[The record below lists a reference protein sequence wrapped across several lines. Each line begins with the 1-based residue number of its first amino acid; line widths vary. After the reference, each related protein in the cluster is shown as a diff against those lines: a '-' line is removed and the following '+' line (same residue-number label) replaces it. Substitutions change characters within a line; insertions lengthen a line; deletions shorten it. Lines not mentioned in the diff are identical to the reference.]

1 MNPNSIK
8 YKNPGSS
15 STTRFE
21 RIHTVIFDNKENAEL
36 LIAKEIIKLIKK
48 NNKKNK
54 KTVLGLATGSSPKG
68 VYKNLIELHKKE
80 KVSFKKVVTFNLDEY
95 YCISKDHKESYHQFM
110 DNNLFNHT
118 DIDRNNINI
127 PDSDLEKKMID
138 NFCNDYE
145 KKIKSFGGIDIQ
157 ILGIGANGHIGFNE
171 PGSNLNSITRLV
183 KLDYQTRNDAR
194 LNFNG
199 IKNVPSSAITMGIK
213 TILASKR
220 IILMA
225 WGKSKSN
232 AIKKAVELRQNV
244 KVPASLIQSH
254 DNATIIL
261 DKDSSSLLTRISQPW
276 QVGEQPLDDEMRNR
290 AIHWLSTK
298 TEKPILR
305 LTEKDYNQN
314 NLSDLLVQKSH
325 YDINL
330 EAFNKLQRTI
340 TGWPGGKPNA
350 DDTHRPERKKPAKKR
365 VIIFSPHPDDDVVSM
380 GGTFDRLVSQGHDV
394 HVAYQTSGNIAVSN
408 EEVLKF
414 VELYEDFFD
423 RSSNLIS
430 ELKNVLSD
438 ENKIIKDRSVRKL
451 ASLIREKESL
461 AATRFIGL
469 NDSNVHFLK
478 LPFYETG
485 KIIKN
490 KPTSLDLKIMCDLI
504 KSIKPHQIYAAGDL
518 ADPHGTHKVCIELL
532 FESLK
537 NLNKLN
543 FMKDCWV
550 WLYRGAWH
558 EWDSHEI
565 DMAVPLSPEQVLRK
579 RRAIFY
585 HQSQNNSVMF
595 QGDDEREFW
604 QRVEERNR
612 EIAITY
618 NELGMADYQ
627 AMETFRRY
635 HF

>member
-1 MNPNSIK
+1 MNHNSIK

-21 RIHTVIFDNKENAEL
+21 RIHTVIFDSKENAEV
-36 LIAKEIIKLIKK
+36 LIAKEIIKCIKK
-48 NNKKNK
+48 NNKKNN

-68 VYKNLIELHKKE
+68 VYNKLIEIHKKE

-95 YCISKDHKESYHQFM
+95 YSISKDHKQSYHQFM
-110 DNNLFNHT
+110 DENLFNHI
-118 DIDRNNINI
+118 DIDRDNIHI
-127 PDSDLEKKMID
+127 PDGDMDKKMVD
-138 NFCNDYE
+138 KFCKEYE

-183 KLDYQTRNDAR
+183 KLDYQTRHDAR

-232 AIKKAVELRQNV
+232 AIKNAVEVRQNV

-254 DNATIIL
+254 GNATIIL

-276 QVGEQPLDDEMRNR
+276 QVGEQTLDDEMKNR
-290 AIHWLSTK
+290 AIHWLSSK

-350 DDTHRPERKKPAKKR
+350 DDTHRPERKNPAQKR

-430 ELKNVLSD
+430 ELKNLLSD
-438 ENKIIKDRSVRKL
+438 EKKIIKDRSVRKL

-485 KIIKN
+485 KIKKN
-490 KPTSLDLKIMCDLI
+490 KPTSKDLKIMCDLI
-504 KSIKPHQIYAAGDL
+504 KSIKPHQIFAAGDL

-537 NLNKLN
+537 HLKKLN

-618 NELGMADYQ
+618 NDLGMADYQ

>member
-1 MNPNSIK
+1 MNPSSIK

-36 LIAKEIIKLIKK
+36 LIAKEIIKLIQK

-68 VYKNLIELHKKE
+68 VYKNLIELHTKE

-95 YCISKDHKESYHQFM
+95 YGISKDHKESYHQFM
-110 DNNLFNHT
+110 DENLFNHI
-118 DIDRNNINI
+118 DIDRNNIHI
-127 PDSDLEKKMID
+127 PDGNLNKKLID
-138 NFCNDYE
+138 NFCKDYE
-145 KKIKSFGGIDIQ
+145 KKIKSSGGIDIQ

-171 PGSNLNSITRLV
+171 PGSNFNSITRLV

-225 WGKSKSN
+225 WGRSKSN
-232 AIKKAVELRQNV
+232 AIKKAVEVRQNV

-254 DNATIIL
+254 DNATIVL
-261 DKDSSSLLTRISQPW
+261 DKDSSSILTRISQPW
-276 QVGEQPLDDEMRNR
+276 QVGEQPLDDEMKNR
-290 AIHWLSTK
+290 AIHWLSSK
-298 TEKPILR
+298 TQKPILR

-330 EAFNKLQRTI
+330 ETFNKLQRTI

-350 DDTHRPERKKPAKKR
+350 DDTHRPERKNPAKKR

-430 ELKNVLSD
+430 ELKNLLSD
-438 ENKIIKDRSVRKL
+438 EKKIIKDRSVRKL

-485 KIIKN
+485 KIKKN
-490 KPTSLDLKIMCDLI
+490 KPTSKDLKIMCDLI
-504 KSIKPHQIYAAGDL
+504 KTIKPHQIFAAGDL

-532 FESLK
+532 FDALK
-537 NLNKLN
+537 NLKKLN

-595 QGDDEREFW
+595 QGNDEREFW

-618 NELGMADYQ
+618 NALGMADYQ

>member
-1 MNPNSIK
+1 MNKKSIK

-15 STTRFE
+15 SITRFE
-21 RIHTVIFDNKENAEL
+21 RIHTEIFDDKKNAEF
-36 LIAKEIIKLIKK
+36 LIAKEIKKLIEK

-54 KTVLGLATGSSPKG
+54 TTVLGLATGSSPLG
-68 VYKNLIELHKKE
+68 VYKSLIDFHKNE
-80 KVSFKKVVTFNLDEY
+80 KLSFKNVVTFNLDEY
-95 YCISKDHKESYHQFM
+95 YGLEKDHKQSYHHFM
-110 DNNLFNHT
+110 DENLFKHI
-118 DIDRNNINI
+118 DIKRTNINI
-127 PDSDLEKKMID
+127 PDGFLDKKNID
-138 NFCNDYE
+138 KYCKEYE
-145 KKIKSFGGIDIQ
+145 KKIESLGGIDIQ
-157 ILGIGANGHIGFNE
+157 ILGIGVNGHIGFNE

-194 LNFNG
+194 LDFNG
-199 IKNVPSSAITMGIK
+199 IKNVPTSAITMGIK
-213 TILASKR
+213 TILNSKR
-220 IILMA
+220 IILIA
-225 WGKSKSN
+225 WGQGKSE
-232 AIKKAVELRQNV
+232 AIRRAVELRKNI
-244 KVPASLIQSH
+244 KIPASLLQSH
-254 DNATIIL
+254 NNTTFIL
-261 DKDSSSLLTRISQPW
+261 DNLSSALLTRISQPW
-276 QVGEQPLDDEMRNR
+276 QVGQLSLDDEMITRS
-290 AIHWLSTK
+290 IHWLSRK

-305 LTEKDYNQN
+305 LTEQDYNQN
-314 NLSDLLVQKSH
+314 NLSDLLVDKSH
-325 YDINL
+325 YDLNL
-330 EAFNKLQRTI
+330 SVFNKIQRTI

-350 DDTHRPERKKPAKKR
+350 DDKNRPERKNPNKKR

-423 RSSNLIS
+423 RSSNFIK
-430 ELKNVLSD
+430 ELKDLLSD
-438 ENKIIKDRSVRKL
+438 HKKIIKDLRVRKL
-451 ASLIREKESL
+451 ASLIRQKESL

-469 NDSNVHFLK
+469 NDSNVHFMG

-485 KIIKN
+485 QIKKN
-490 KPTSLDLKIMCDLI
+490 KPGSADLKIMCDLI
-504 KSIKPHQIYAAGDL
+504 KLIKPHQIFAAGDL

-532 FESLK
+532 FDSLK
-537 NLNKLN
+537 KLKKLD

-558 EWDSHEI
+558 EWESYEV
-565 DMAVPLSPEQVLRK
+565 DMAVPLSPEQVLKK

-585 HQSQNNSVMF
+585 HQSQNNNVMF

-604 QRVEERNR
+604 QRVEQRNR
-612 EIAITY
+612 DSAIRY

>member
-1 MNPNSIK
+1 MNPISIK

-36 LIAKEIIKLIKK
+36 LIAEDIIKLIQK

-95 YCISKDHKESYHQFM
+95 YSISKDHKESYHQFM
-110 DNNLFNHT
+110 DDNLFNHI
-118 DIDRNNINI
+118 DIDRNNIYI
-127 PDSDLEKKMID
+127 PHGNLDKKMID
-138 NFCNDYE
+138 KFCREYE
-145 KKIKSFGGIDIQ
+145 KKIKSYGGIDIQ
-157 ILGIGANGHIGFNE
+157 ILGIGTNGHIGFNE

-183 KLDYQTRNDAR
+183 KLDYQTRYDAR

-220 IILMA
+220 IILLA

-254 DNATIIL
+254 DNATIVL
-261 DKDSSSLLTRISQPW
+261 DKDSSSLLTRILQPW
-276 QVGEQPLDDEMRNR
+276 QVGEQTLDNEMKNR
-290 AIHWLSTK
+290 AIHWLSSK

-314 NLSDLLVQKSH
+314 NLSDLLIQKSH

-340 TGWPGGKPNA
+340 TGWPGGKPNS
-350 DDTHRPERKKPAKKR
+350 DDTHRPERKNPAKKR

-423 RSSNLIS
+423 RSSNLIT
-430 ELKNVLSD
+430 ELKNLLSD
-438 ENKIIKDRSVRKL
+438 EKKIIKDKSVRKL

-469 NDSNVHFLK
+469 NDFNVHFLK

-485 KIIKN
+485 KIKKN
-490 KPTSLDLKIMCDLI
+490 KPTSKDLKIMCDLI
-504 KSIKPHQIYAAGDL
+504 KSIKPHQIFAAGDL

-532 FESLK
+532 FDSLK
-537 NLNKLN
+537 NLKKLN

-604 QRVEERNR
+604 QRVEQRNR

>member
-1 MNPNSIK
+1 
-8 YKNPGSS
+8 
-15 STTRFE
+15 
-21 RIHTVIFDNKENAEL
+21 
-36 LIAKEIIKLIKK
+36 
-48 NNKKNK
+48 
-54 KTVLGLATGSSPKG
+54 
-68 VYKNLIELHKKE
+68 
-80 KVSFKKVVTFNLDEY
+80 
-95 YCISKDHKESYHQFM
+95 
-110 DNNLFNHT
+110 
-118 DIDRNNINI
+118 
-127 PDSDLEKKMID
+127 
-138 NFCNDYE
+138 
-145 KKIKSFGGIDIQ
+145 
-157 ILGIGANGHIGFNE
+157 
-171 PGSNLNSITRLV
+171 
-183 KLDYQTRNDAR
+183 
-194 LNFNG
+194 
-199 IKNVPSSAITMGIK
+199 
-213 TILASKR
+213 
-220 IILMA
+220 MA

-232 AIKKAVELRQNV
+232 AIKNAVEVRQNV

-254 DNATIIL
+254 GNATIIL

-276 QVGEQPLDDEMRNR
+276 QVGEQPLDDEMKNR
-290 AIHWLSTK
+290 AIHWLSSK

-350 DDTHRPERKKPAKKR
+350 DDTHRPERKNPAQKR

-430 ELKNVLSD
+430 ELKNLLSD
-438 ENKIIKDRSVRKL
+438 EKKIIKDRSVRKL

-461 AATRFIGL
+461 AATRFIGV

-485 KIIKN
+485 KIKKN
-490 KPTSLDLKIMCDLI
+490 KPTSKDLKIMYDLI
-504 KSIKPHQIYAAGDL
+504 KSIKPHQIFAAGDL

-537 NLNKLN
+537 HLKKLN

-618 NELGMADYQ
+618 NDLGMADYQ

>member
-1 MNPNSIK
+1 MNPSSIK

-21 RIHTVIFDNKENAEL
+21 RIHTVIFDNKEYAEL
-36 LIAKEIIKLIKK
+36 LMAEEIIKLIQK
-48 NNKKNK
+48 NNKKNE

-68 VYKNLIELHKKE
+68 VYKNLIEIHKKE

-95 YCISKDHKESYHQFM
+95 YGVSKDHKESYHQFM
-110 DNNLFNHT
+110 NVNLFNHI
-118 DIDRNNINI
+118 DIDRNNIHI
-127 PDSDLEKKMID
+127 PDGNLNKKLID
-138 NFCNDYE
+138 NFCKDYE
-145 KKIKSFGGIDIQ
+145 KKIKSHGGIDIQ

-171 PGSNLNSITRLV
+171 PGSNFNSITRLV
-183 KLDYQTRNDAR
+183 KLDYQTRYDAR

-199 IKNVPSSAITMGIK
+199 IKNVPSSSITMGIK

-225 WGKSKSN
+225 WGRSKSN
-232 AIKKAVELRQNV
+232 AIKKAVEVRQNV

-254 DNATIIL
+254 HNATIIL

-276 QVGEQPLDDEMRNR
+276 QVGEQTLDDEMKNR
-290 AIHWLSTK
+290 AIHWLSSK

-314 NLSDLLVQKSH
+314 NLSDLLVQQSH

-350 DDTHRPERKKPAKKR
+350 DDTHRPERKNPAKKR

-380 GGTFDRLVSQGHDV
+380 GGTFDRLVSQGHEV

-430 ELKNVLSD
+430 ELKNLLSD
-438 ENKIIKDRSVRKL
+438 EKKIIKDRSVRKL

-485 KIIKN
+485 KIKKN
-490 KPTSLDLKIMCDLI
+490 KPTSKDLKIMCDLI
-504 KSIKPHQIYAAGDL
+504 KSIKPHQIFAAGDL

-532 FESLK
+532 FDAIK
-537 NLNKLN
+537 NLKKLN

-558 EWDSHEI
+558 EWDSYEI

-618 NELGMADYQ
+618 NALGMADYQ

>member
-36 LIAKEIIKLIKK
+36 LIAEEIIKLIQK

-68 VYKNLIELHKKE
+68 VYKNLIEIHKKE

-95 YCISKDHKESYHQFM
+95 YSISKDHKESYHQFM
-110 DNNLFNHT
+110 DENLFNHI
-118 DIDRNNINI
+118 DIDRNNIYI
-127 PDSDLEKKMID
+127 PHGDLDKKMID
-138 NFCNDYE
+138 NFCKEYE
-145 KKIKSFGGIDIQ
+145 KKIKSYGGIDIQ

-183 KLDYQTRNDAR
+183 KLDYQTRHDAR

-232 AIKKAVELRQNV
+232 AIKKAVEVRQNV

-254 DNATIIL
+254 DNATIVL

-276 QVGEQPLDDEMRNR
+276 QVGEQPLDDEMKNR
-290 AIHWLSTK
+290 AIHWLSSK

-350 DDTHRPERKKPAKKR
+350 DDTHRPERKNPAKKR

-380 GGTFDRLVSQGHDV
+380 GGTFDRLVSQGHEV

-430 ELKNVLSD
+430 EIK
-438 ENKIIKDRSVRKL
+438 EFII
-451 ASLIREKESL
+451 
-461 AATRFIGL
+461 
-469 NDSNVHFLK
+469 
-478 LPFYETG
+478 
-485 KIIKN
+485 
-490 KPTSLDLKIMCDLI
+490 
-504 KSIKPHQIYAAGDL
+504 
-518 ADPHGTHKVCIELL
+518 
-532 FESLK
+532 
-537 NLNKLN
+537 
-543 FMKDCWV
+543 
-550 WLYRGAWH
+550 
-558 EWDSHEI
+558 
-565 DMAVPLSPEQVLRK
+565 
-579 RRAIFY
+579 
-585 HQSQNNSVMF
+585 
-595 QGDDEREFW
+595 
-604 QRVEERNR
+604 
-612 EIAITY
+612 
-618 NELGMADYQ
+618 
-627 AMETFRRY
+627 
-635 HF
+635 

>member
-21 RIHTVIFDNKENAEL
+21 RVHTVIFDNKENAEL
-36 LIAKEIIKLIKK
+36 LIAEEIIKLIQK

-54 KTVLGLATGSSPKG
+54 KTVLGLATGSSTKG

-95 YCISKDHKESYHQFM
+95 YCISKDHKQSYHQFM
-110 DNNLFNHT
+110 DDNLFNHV
-118 DIDRNNINI
+118 DVDRNNIHI
-127 PDSDLEKKMID
+127 PDGDLDKKMID
-138 NFCNDYE
+138 NFCKEYE
-145 KKIKSFGGIDIQ
+145 KKIKSYGGIDIQ

-183 KLDYQTRNDAR
+183 KLDYQTRYDAR

-232 AIKKAVELRQNV
+232 AIKKAVEVRQNV

-254 DNATIIL
+254 DNTTIVL

-276 QVGEQPLDDEMRNR
+276 QVGEQSLDDEMKNR
-290 AIHWLSTK
+290 AIHWLSSK

-314 NLSDLLVQKSH
+314 NLSDLLVQQSH

-350 DDTHRPERKKPAKKR
+350 DDTHRPERKNPPKKR

-380 GGTFDRLVSQGHDV
+380 GGTFHRLVSQGHDV

-430 ELKNVLSD
+430 ELKNLLSD
-438 ENKIIKDRSVRKL
+438 EKKIIKDRSVRKL

-485 KIIKN
+485 KIKKN
-490 KPTSLDLKIMCDLI
+490 KPNSKDLKIMCDLI
-504 KSIKPHQIYAAGDL
+504 KSIKPHQIFAAGDL

-532 FESLK
+532 FESLNSLK
-537 NLNKLN
+537 KLN

-612 EIAITY
+612 DIAINY
-618 NELGMADYQ
+618 NELGTADYQ
-627 AMETFRRY
+627 AMETFKRY

>member
-1 MNPNSIK
+1 MNPSSIK

-21 RIHTVIFDNKENAEL
+21 RIHTVIFDSKENAEV
-36 LIAKEIIKLIKK
+36 LIAKEIIKCIKK

-54 KTVLGLATGSSPKG
+54 NTVLGLATGSSPKG
-68 VYKNLIELHKKE
+68 VYNKLIEIHKKE

-95 YCISKDHKESYHQFM
+95 YSISKDHKQSYHQFM
-110 DNNLFNHT
+110 DENLFNHI
-118 DIDRNNINI
+118 DIDRDNIHI
-127 PDSDLEKKMID
+127 PDGDLDKKMVD
-138 NFCNDYE
+138 NFCKEYE
-145 KKIKSFGGIDIQ
+145 KKIKYFGGIDIQ

-183 KLDYQTRNDAR
+183 KLDYQTKYDAR
-194 LNFNG
+194 LSFNG

-232 AIKKAVELRQNV
+232 AIKNAVEVRQNV
-244 KVPASLIQSH
+244 KLPASLIQSH
-254 DNATIIL
+254 GNATIIL
-261 DKDSSSLLTRISQPW
+261 DKDSSSLLTRISHPW
-276 QVGEQPLDDEMRNR
+276 QVGEQPLDDEMKNR
-290 AIHWLSTK
+290 AIHWLSSK

-350 DDTHRPERKKPAKKR
+350 DDTHRPERKNPAKKR

-380 GGTFDRLVSQGHDV
+380 GGTFDRLVSQGHEV

-430 ELKNVLSD
+430 ELKNLLSD
-438 ENKIIKDRSVRKL
+438 EKKIIKDRSVRKL

-485 KIIKN
+485 KIKKN
-490 KPTSLDLKIMCDLI
+490 KPTSKDLKIMCDLI
-504 KSIKPHQIYAAGDL
+504 KTIKPHQIFAAGDL

-532 FESLK
+532 FDALK
-537 NLNKLN
+537 NLKKLN

-595 QGDDEREFW
+595 QGNDEREFW

-618 NELGMADYQ
+618 NALGMADYQ

>member
-1 MNPNSIK
+1 MNPSSIK

-21 RIHTVIFDNKENAEL
+21 RIHTVIFDSKENAEV
-36 LIAKEIIKLIKK
+36 LIAKEIIKCIKK
-48 NNKKNK
+48 NNKKNN

-68 VYKNLIELHKKE
+68 VYNKLIEIHKKE

-95 YCISKDHKESYHQFM
+95 YSISKDHKQSYHQFM
-110 DNNLFNHT
+110 DENLFNHI
-118 DIDRNNINI
+118 DIDRDNIHI
-127 PDSDLEKKMID
+127 PDGDMDKKMVD
-138 NFCNDYE
+138 KFCKEYE

-183 KLDYQTRNDAR
+183 KLDYQTRHDAR

-232 AIKKAVELRQNV
+232 AIKNAVEVRQNV

-254 DNATIIL
+254 GNATIIL

-276 QVGEQPLDDEMRNR
+276 QVGEQPLDDEMKNR
-290 AIHWLSTK
+290 AIHWLSSK

-350 DDTHRPERKKPAKKR
+350 DDTHRPERKNPAQKR

-430 ELKNVLSD
+430 ELKNLLSD
-438 ENKIIKDRSVRKL
+438 EKKIIKDRSVRKL

-485 KIIKN
+485 KIKKN
-490 KPTSLDLKIMCDLI
+490 KPTSKDLKIMCDLI
-504 KSIKPHQIYAAGDL
+504 KSIKPHQIFAAGDL

-537 NLNKLN
+537 HLKKLN

-618 NELGMADYQ
+618 NDLGMADYQ

>member
-1 MNPNSIK
+1 M
-8 YKNPGSS
+8 
-15 STTRFE
+15 
-21 RIHTVIFDNKENAEL
+21 
-36 LIAKEIIKLIKK
+36 
-48 NNKKNK
+48 
-54 KTVLGLATGSSPKG
+54 LGLATGSSPKG
-68 VYKNLIELHKKE
+68 VYKNLIELCKKE
-80 KVSFKKVVTFNLDEY
+80 KVSFKKVITFNLDEY
-95 YCISKDHKESYHQFM
+95 YSLAKNHKESYHQFM
-110 DNNLFNHT
+110 DENLFNHV
-118 DIDRNNINI
+118 DIDRNNIYI
-127 PDSDLEKKMID
+127 PKGDMNKKMID
-138 NFCNDYE
+138 NFCKEYE
-145 KKIKSFGGIDIQ
+145 KKIKSYGGIDIQ
-157 ILGIGANGHIGFNE
+157 ILGIGVNGHIGFNE

-183 KLDYQTRNDAR
+183 KLDYQTRHDAR

-232 AIKKAVELRQNV
+232 AIKKAVEVRQNV

-254 DNATIIL
+254 HNATIVL

-276 QVGEQPLDDEMRNR
+276 QVGEQTLDDEMKNR
-290 AIHWLSTK
+290 AIHWLSSK

-350 DDTHRPERKKPAKKR
+350 DDTHRPERKNPAKKR

-380 GGTFDRLVSQGHDV
+380 GGTFDRLVSQGHEV

-430 ELKNVLSD
+430 ELKNLLSD
-438 ENKIIKDRSVRKL
+438 EKKIIKDRSVRKL

-485 KIIKN
+485 KIKKN
-490 KPTSLDLKIMCDLI
+490 KPTSKDLKIMCDLI
-504 KSIKPHQIYAAGDL
+504 KSIKPHQIFAAGDL

-537 NLNKLN
+537 HLKKLN

-618 NELGMADYQ
+618 NALGMADYQ

>member
-21 RIHTVIFDNKENAEL
+21 RVHTVIFDNKENAEL
-36 LIAKEIIKLIKK
+36 LIAKEIVKLIQK

-80 KVSFKKVVTFNLDEY
+80 KVSFKKVITFNLDEY
-95 YCISKDHKESYHQFM
+95 YSIAKNHKESYHQFM
-110 DNNLFNHT
+110 DEKLFNHV
-118 DIDRNNINI
+118 DIDRNNIYI
-127 PDSDLEKKMID
+127 PKGDLDKKMID
-138 NFCNDYE
+138 DFCKAYE
-145 KKIKSFGGIDIQ
+145 KKIKSYGGIDIQ

-183 KLDYQTRNDAR
+183 KLDYQTRHDAR

-232 AIKKAVELRQNV
+232 AIKKSVEVRQNV

-254 DNATIIL
+254 NNATIVL

-276 QVGEQPLDDEMRNR
+276 QVGEQSLDDEMKYK
-290 AIHWLSTK
+290 AIHWLSAK

-325 YDINL
+325 YDLNI
-330 EAFNKLQRTI
+330 EAFNKLQETI

-350 DDTHRPERKKPAKKR
+350 DDTKRPERKNPAKKR

-380 GGTFDRLVSQGHDV
+380 GGTFDRLVSQGHEV

-414 VELYEDFFD
+414 VELYEEFFD

-430 ELKNVLSD
+430 ELKNLLSD
-438 ENKIIKDRSVRKL
+438 EKKIIKDRSVRKL

-469 NDSNVHFLK
+469 TDSNVHFLK

-485 KIIKN
+485 QIKKN
-490 KPTSLDLKIMCDLI
+490 KPTSKDLKIMCDLI
-504 KSIKPHQIYAAGDL
+504 KSIKPHQIFAAGDL

-532 FESLK
+532 FDALK
-537 NLNKLN
+537 NLKKLN

-618 NELGMADYQ
+618 NALGMADYQ

>member
-1 MNPNSIK
+1 MNPSSIK

-21 RIHTVIFDNKENAEL
+21 RIHTVIFDSKENAEV
-36 LIAKEIIKLIKK
+36 LIAKEIIKCIKN

-68 VYKNLIELHKKE
+68 VYNKLIEIHKKE

-95 YCISKDHKESYHQFM
+95 YSISKDHKQSYHQFM
-110 DNNLFNHT
+110 DENLFNHI
-118 DIDRNNINI
+118 DIDRDNIHI
-127 PDSDLEKKMID
+127 PDGDMDKKMVD
-138 NFCNDYE
+138 KFCKEYE

-183 KLDYQTRNDAR
+183 KLDYQTRYDAR

-232 AIKKAVELRQNV
+232 AIKKSVEVRQNV

-254 DNATIIL
+254 NNATIVL

-276 QVGEQPLDDEMRNR
+276 QVGEQSLDDEMKYK
-290 AIHWLSTK
+290 AIHWLSAK

-325 YDINL
+325 YDLNI
-330 EAFNKLQRTI
+330 EAFNKLQETI

-350 DDTHRPERKKPAKKR
+350 DDTKRPERKNPAKKR

-380 GGTFDRLVSQGHDV
+380 GGTFDRLVSQGHEV

-430 ELKNVLSD
+430 ELKNLLSD
-438 ENKIIKDRSVRKL
+438 EKKIIKDRSVRKL

-485 KIIKN
+485 KIKKN
-490 KPTSLDLKIMCDLI
+490 KPTSKDLKIMCDLI
-504 KSIKPHQIYAAGDL
+504 KSIKPHQIFAAGDL

-532 FESLK
+532 FDALK
-537 NLNKLN
+537 NLKKLN

-604 QRVEERNR
+604 QRVEQRNR
-612 EIAITY
+612 EIAIIY
-618 NELGMADYQ
+618 NNLGMADYQ

>member
-1 MNPNSIK
+1 MNPSSIK

-36 LIAKEIIKLIKK
+36 LIAEEIIKLIQK
-48 NNKKNK
+48 NNKKNE

-68 VYKNLIELHKKE
+68 VYKNLIEIHKKE

-95 YCISKDHKESYHQFM
+95 YGVSKDHKESYHQFM
-110 DNNLFNHT
+110 NENLFNHI
-118 DIDRNNINI
+118 DIDRNNIHI
-127 PDSDLEKKMID
+127 PDGNLNKKLID
-138 NFCNDYE
+138 NFCKDYE
-145 KKIKSFGGIDIQ
+145 KKIKSHGGIDIQ

-171 PGSNLNSITRLV
+171 PGSNFNSITRLV
-183 KLDYQTRNDAR
+183 KLDYQTRYDAR

-199 IKNVPSSAITMGIK
+199 IKNVPSSSITMGIK

-225 WGKSKSN
+225 WGRSKSN
-232 AIKKAVELRQNV
+232 AIKKAVEVRQNV

-254 DNATIIL
+254 HNATIIL

-276 QVGEQPLDDEMRNR
+276 QVGEQTLDDEMKNR
-290 AIHWLSTK
+290 AIHWLSSK

-314 NLSDLLVQKSH
+314 NLSDLLVQQSH

-350 DDTHRPERKKPAKKR
+350 DDTHRPERKNPAKKR

-380 GGTFDRLVSQGHDV
+380 GGTFDRLVSQGHEV

-430 ELKNVLSD
+430 ELKNLLSD
-438 ENKIIKDRSVRKL
+438 EKKIIKDRSVRKL

-485 KIIKN
+485 KIKKN
-490 KPTSLDLKIMCDLI
+490 KPTSKDLKIMCDLI
-504 KSIKPHQIYAAGDL
+504 KSIKPHQIFAAGDL

-532 FESLK
+532 FDALK
-537 NLNKLN
+537 NLKKLN

-558 EWDSHEI
+558 EWDSYEI

-618 NELGMADYQ
+618 NALGMADYQ

>member
-1 MNPNSIK
+1 MSIK
-8 YKNPGSS
+8 TINYLNPGSS

-21 RIHTVIFDNKENAEL
+21 KIHTVIFDDKKTAEFL
-36 LIAKEIIKLIKK
+36 VAEEIKKLIEK

-54 KTVLGLATGSSPKG
+54 KTVLGLATGSSPVG
-68 VYKNLIELHKKE
+68 VYNQLIDFHKNDKL
-80 KVSFKKVVTFNLDEY
+80 SFKNVVTYNLDEY
-95 YCISKDHKESYHQFM
+95 YGLEKNHKQSYHQFM
-110 DNNLFNHT
+110 DEQLFNHI
-118 DIDRNNINI
+118 DINRDNINI
-127 PDSDLEKKMID
+127 PDGKLNKNNID
-138 NFCNDYE
+138 KYCKDYE
-145 KKIKSFGGIDIQ
+145 NKINSHGGIDIQ
-157 ILGIGANGHIGFNE
+157 ILGIGSNGHIGFNE
-171 PGSNLNSITRLV
+171 PGSNSNSVTRFV

-194 LNFNG
+194 FDFNG

-213 TILASKR
+213 SILKSNR

-225 WGKSKSN
+225 WGLGKSN
-232 AIKKAVELRQNV
+232 AVKKAVELKQSV
-244 KVPASLIQSH
+244 KVPASHLQSH
-254 DNATIIL
+254 DNATFIL
-261 DKDSSSLLTRISQPW
+261 DESSASLLTRISQPW
-276 QVGEQPLDDEMRNR
+276 QVGQQSQDEEMIIR
-290 AIHWLSTK
+290 AIHWLSAK

-305 LTEKDYNQN
+305 LTENDYNQN
-314 NLSDLLVQKSH
+314 NLSELLVDKSH
-325 YDINL
+325 YELNL
-330 EAFNKLQRTI
+330 DVFNKLQRTI

-350 DDTHRPERKKPAKKR
+350 DDTHRPERKSPAKKR
-365 VIIFSPHPDDDVVSM
+365 IIIFSPHPDDDVVSM

-423 RSSNLIS
+423 RSSNYIDEMK
-430 ELKNVLSD
+430 ELLSD
-438 ENKIIKDRSVRKL
+438 HKKIISDKRIRKL
-451 ASLIREKESL
+451 ASVIREKESL

-469 NDSNVHFLK
+469 PDSNVHFLS

-485 KIIKN
+485 KIKKN
-490 KPTSLDLKIMCDLI
+490 HPSKKDLDIMCDLI
-504 KSIKPHQIYAAGDL
+504 KSVKPHQIFAAGDL

-532 FESLK
+532 FDCLK
-537 NLNKLN
+537 KLKKID

-558 EWDSHEI
+558 EWDTHEI

-595 QGDDEREFW
+595 QGNDEREFW
-604 QRVEERNR
+604 QRVEDRNR
-612 EIAITY
+612 EIAIKY

>member
-1 MNPNSIK
+1 MNHNSIK

-36 LIAKEIIKLIKK
+36 LIAKEIIQLIQK

-68 VYKNLIELHKKE
+68 VYKNLIEIHKKE

-95 YCISKDHKESYHQFM
+95 YCISKDHKQSYHQFM
-110 DNNLFNHT
+110 DENLFNHL
-118 DIDRNNINI
+118 DIDRNNIHI
-127 PDSDLEKKMID
+127 PEANLDKKMID
-138 NFCNDYE
+138 NFCIEYE
-145 KKIKSFGGIDIQ
+145 KKIKSYGGIDIQ

-183 KLDYQTRNDAR
+183 KLDYQTRYDAR

-213 TILASKR
+213 TILASNR

-232 AIKKAVELRQNV
+232 AIKKAVEVRQNV

-254 DNATIIL
+254 NNATIVL

-276 QVGEQPLDDEMRNR
+276 QVGEQTLDDEMKNR
-290 AIHWLSTK
+290 AIHWLSSK

-350 DDTHRPERKKPAKKR
+350 DDNHRPERKNPAKKR

-380 GGTFDRLVSQGHDV
+380 GGTFDRLVSQGHEV

-430 ELKNVLSD
+430 ELKNLLSD
-438 ENKIIKDRSVRKL
+438 QKKIIKDRSVRKL
-451 ASLIREKESL
+451 ASVIREKESL

-485 KIIKN
+485 KIKKN
-490 KPTSLDLKIMCDLI
+490 KPTSKDLKIMCDLI
-504 KSIKPHQIYAAGDL
+504 KLIKPHQIFAAGDL

-537 NLNKLN
+537 NLKKLN

>member
-1 MNPNSIK
+1 MSLKNIN

-21 RIHTVIFDNKENAEL
+21 KIHTVIFDDKKTAEFL
-36 LIAKEIIKLIKK
+36 VAEEIKKLIEK

-54 KTVLGLATGSSPKG
+54 KTVLGLATGSSPVG
-68 VYKNLIELHKKE
+68 VYNQLIDFHKNDKL
-80 KVSFKKVVTFNLDEY
+80 SFKNVVTYNLDEY
-95 YCISKDHKESYHQFM
+95 YGLEKNHKQSYHQFM
-110 DNNLFNHT
+110 DEKLFNHI
-118 DIDRNNINI
+118 DISRDNINI
-127 PDSDLEKKMID
+127 PDGKLNKNNID
-138 NFCNDYE
+138 KYCKDYE
-145 KKIKSFGGIDIQ
+145 NMINSQGGIDIQ
-157 ILGIGANGHIGFNE
+157 ILGIGVNGHIGFNE
-171 PGSNLNSITRLV
+171 PGSNTNSVTRLV

-194 LNFNG
+194 LDFNG

-213 TILASKR
+213 TILKSKR

-225 WGKSKSN
+225 WGLGKSN
-232 AIKKAVELRQNV
+232 AVKKAVELKQSV
-244 KVPASLIQSH
+244 KVPASLLQSH
-254 DNATIIL
+254 NNVTFIL
-261 DKDSSSLLTRISQPW
+261 DKSSASLLTRISQPW
-276 QVGEQPLDDEMRNR
+276 EVGQQANDEEMINR
-290 AIHWLSTK
+290 AIHWLSAK

-314 NLSDLLVQKSH
+314 NLSDLLVDKSH
-325 YDINL
+325 YELNL
-330 EAFNKLQRTI
+330 DVFNKLQRTI

-350 DDTHRPERKKPAKKR
+350 DDTYRPERKSPAKKR
-365 VIIFSPHPDDDVVSM
+365 IIIFSPHPDDDVVSM

-423 RSSNLIS
+423 RSSNFINQMK
-430 ELKNVLSD
+430 ELLSD
-438 ENKIIKDRSVRKL
+438 QKKIINDKSIRKL

-469 NDSNVHFLK
+469 PDSNVHFLS

-485 KIIKN
+485 KIKKNQPSIKD
-490 KPTSLDLKIMCDLI
+490 LDIMCDLI
-504 KSIKPHQIYAAGDL
+504 KSVKPHQIFAAGDL
-518 ADPHGTHKVCIELL
+518 SDPHGTHKVCIELL
-532 FESLK
+532 FDCLK
-537 NLNKLN
+537 KLKKID
-543 FMKDCWV
+543 FMQDCWV

-558 EWDSHEI
+558 EWDTHEI

-612 EIAITY
+612 EIAIRY

>member
-36 LIAKEIIKLIKK
+36 LIAKEIIQLIQK

-68 VYKNLIELHKKE
+68 VYKNLIEIHKKE

-95 YCISKDHKESYHQFM
+95 YGISKDHKESYNQFM
-110 DNNLFNHT
+110 DENLFNHT
-118 DIDRNNINI
+118 DIDRNNIHI
-127 PDSDLEKKMID
+127 PDGDLNKKVID
-138 NFCNDYE
+138 NFCKDYE
-145 KKIKSFGGIDIQ
+145 KKIKSYGGIDIQ

-183 KLDYQTRNDAR
+183 KLDYQTRHDAR

-213 TILASKR
+213 TILTSKR

-232 AIKKAVELRQNV
+232 AIKKTVEVRQNV
-244 KVPASLIQSH
+244 NVPASLIQSH
-254 DNATIIL
+254 NNATIVL
-261 DKDSSSLLTRISQPW
+261 DMDSSSLLTRISQPW
-276 QVGEQPLDDEMRNR
+276 QVGEQTLDEEMKNR
-290 AIHWLSTK
+290 AIHWLSSK

-350 DDTHRPERKKPAKKR
+350 DDTHRPERKNPAKKR

-423 RSSNLIS
+423 RSSSLIS
-430 ELKNVLSD
+430 ELKNLLSD
-438 ENKIIKDRSVRKL
+438 EKKIIKDRSVRKL

-485 KIIKN
+485 KIKKN
-490 KPTSLDLKIMCDLI
+490 KPTSDDLKIMCDLI
-504 KSIKPHQIYAAGDL
+504 KSIKPHQIFAAGDL

-532 FESLK
+532 FHSLK
-537 NLNKLN
+537 NLKKLN

-604 QRVEERNR
+604 QRVEDRNR

-618 NELGMADYQ
+618 NDLGMADYQ

>member
-1 MNPNSIK
+1 MSLKNIN

-21 RIHTVIFDNKENAEL
+21 KIHTVIFDDKKTAEFL
-36 LIAKEIIKLIKK
+36 VAEEIKKLIEK

-54 KTVLGLATGSSPKG
+54 KTVLGLATGSSPVG
-68 VYKNLIELHKKE
+68 VYNQLIDFHKNDKL
-80 KVSFKKVVTFNLDEY
+80 SFKNVVTYNLDEY
-95 YCISKDHKESYHQFM
+95 YGLEKNHKQSYHQFM
-110 DNNLFNHT
+110 DEKLFNHI
-118 DIDRNNINI
+118 DISRDNINI
-127 PDSDLEKKMID
+127 PDGKLNKNNID
-138 NFCNDYE
+138 KYCKDYE
-145 KKIKSFGGIDIQ
+145 NMINSQGGIDIQ
-157 ILGIGANGHIGFNE
+157 ILGIGVNGHIGFNE
-171 PGSNLNSITRLV
+171 PGSNTNSVTRLV
-183 KLDYQTRNDAR
+183 KLDYQTRYDAR
-194 LNFNG
+194 LDFNG

-213 TILASKR
+213 TILKSKR

-225 WGKSKSN
+225 WGLGKSN
-232 AIKKAVELRQNV
+232 AVKKAVELKQSV
-244 KVPASLIQSH
+244 KVPASLLQSH
-254 DNATIIL
+254 NNVTFIL
-261 DKDSSSLLTRISQPW
+261 DESSASLLTRISQPW
-276 QVGEQPLDDEMRNR
+276 EVGQQANDEEMINR
-290 AIHWLSTK
+290 AIHWLSAK

-314 NLSDLLVQKSH
+314 NLSDLLVDKSH
-325 YDINL
+325 YELNL
-330 EAFNKLQRTI
+330 DVFNKLQRTI

-350 DDTHRPERKKPAKKR
+350 DDTYRPERKSPAKKR
-365 VIIFSPHPDDDVVSM
+365 IIIFSPHPDDDVVSM

-423 RSSNLIS
+423 RSSNFINQMK
-430 ELKNVLSD
+430 ELLSD
-438 ENKIIKDRSVRKL
+438 QKKIINDKSIRKL

-469 NDSNVHFLK
+469 PDSNVHFLS

-485 KIIKN
+485 KIKKN
-490 KPTSLDLKIMCDLI
+490 QPSKKDLDIMCDLI
-504 KSIKPHQIYAAGDL
+504 KSVKPHQIFAAGDL
-518 ADPHGTHKVCIELL
+518 SDPHGTHKVCIELL
-532 FESLK
+532 FDCLK
-537 NLNKLN
+537 KLKKID
-543 FMKDCWV
+543 FMQDCWV

-558 EWDSHEI
+558 EWDTHEI

-612 EIAITY
+612 EIAIRY